1 MKKDIE
7 YYTHCFSSLHTA
19 IIKGV
24 YAPHKPL
31 LLLAIM
37 DMVEQGVIRSSR
49 IVLDDILIAAFKLN
63 VAKYVGRKMQTAPSI
78 GQPFFHMQHEPF
90 WKLVL
95 CEGANKAC
103 SGYSVGVLRKQ
114 IQYALIDDELFELFQ
129 DAAARAHFRKVLL
142 DKYLPQ
148 PSPSAEP
155 LPTPVEAKLQ
165 ESKEEEKPAYITPDD
180 LIIPLVVKEDSVAP
194 VEDYETPYLD
204 ENGQLTKIANP
215 HLIELLR
222 EDLAIDYPRP
232 ASALITV
239 NSFYGDRFRNMSLS
253 LWMKLFNGI
262 DWSATSSAPANVSQ
276 DKLLLFN
283 KKVDKSFL
291 KYGFVV
297 VKSACSHLP
306 SIIGTRLG
314 KGEGRDV
321 TILIQG
327 ASFTARLHSIG
338 FTSTS
343 RDCFR
348 IMWSGSGI
356 IQHLK
361 HVVEPP
367 ANISSFDVYGIV
379 GQSTFEL
386 VPSSK

>member
-7 YYTHCFSSLHTA
+7 YYTHCFSTLHTA

-49 IVLDDILIAAFKLN
+49 IVLDDILVAAFKLN

-90 WKLVL
+90 WKLIL

-114 IQYALIDDELFELFQ
+114 IQYALIDDELFDLFL
-129 DAAARAHFRKVLL
+129 DAEARAHFRKVLL
-142 DKYLPQ
+142 GKYLPQ
-148 PSPSAEP
+148 PLPSES
-155 LPTPVEAKLQ
+155 LPTSVEAKSQ
-165 ESKEEEKPAYITPDD
+165 ESKAEEKPAYIKPNH
-180 LIIPLVVKEDSVAP
+180 LIIPPVVKEDSVAP

-204 ENGQLTKIANP
+204 ENGQLTKITNP

-239 NSFYGDRFRNMSLS
+239 NRFYGDRFRDMSLS
-253 LWMKLFNGI
+253 LWMKLFDEI
-262 DWSATSSAPANVSQ
+262 DWNVTSYAPANATQ
-276 DKLLLFN
+276 ERLLLFN
-283 KKVDKSFL
+283 KKVDKSLL
-291 KYGFVV
+291 KYGFII
-297 VKSACSHLP
+297 VKPASSHLS
-306 SIIGTRLG
+306 SIIGIRLR
-314 KGEGRDV
+314 KGEGHDV
-321 TILIQG
+321 IILIQG
-327 ASFTARLHSIG
+327 VSFPARLHLIAFS
-338 FTSTS
+338 STS

-348 IMWSGSGI
+348 ISWSDSAI

-361 HVVEPP
+361 RLVEPP
-367 ANISSFDVYGIV
+367 VNITSFDVYGIES
-379 GQSTFEL
+379 QSTFEL
-386 VPSSK
+386 VPSST